1 MTAPFSAERW
11 AELGPQL
18 DALLDASD
26 ERRAALLT
34 ELSRGDPARH
44 AELARLLA
52 ECQES
57 DGLLDRPAAERFA
70 ALLSD
75 LPTPFPASLG
85 SRYRLT
91 RELGRGG
98 MATVFLVRDL
108 RHDRDVA
115 LKVMR
120 PELSLGRDRFLNE
133 IAIAAR
139 LRHPHI
145 VPLFDSGEADGA
157 LYYVMPYEA
166 GQSLRDRLQR
176 DGPLPLDDAMAI
188 LGDLCEALSYAHQQ
202 GVVHRDIKPDNVLL
216 AHREAMVTDFGV
228 ARAVT
233 ESTAPTHPHAD
244 GIAIGT
250 PAYMA
255 PEQIA
260 ADGSTD
266 QRVDIYAL
274 GVLGYELLAGR
285 PPFTGD
291 VQRVLAGHLTEPPP
305 ALSSHRGGLPPG
317 LESVIMRCLAKRPA
331 DRWPDAGAVRNALH
345 EARDPGAS
353 DRGTRQRPTRLH
365 WIGGALIAIA
375 VTAATITLWRAN
387 RASADDRE
395 PALVGIG
402 ILPVTAASPG
412 GGLDWLA
419 AGLAT
424 QLSRELTDV
433 PGLAIRPN
441 ETIAASLG
449 LPLDSVALRSDV
461 DYFVRLGV
469 SRGQADSANLTIEL
483 IENGIRS
490 VRAGSL
496 TATVSPPNS
505 VQLVGR
511 SVAELLRPMLGAR
524 VRERQLEAGTTNRL
538 ALRESRR
545 ADQYRLLG
553 RQRIV
558 EGDLP
563 GAARAI
569 DSAAVLLLTAERLD
583 RGWTAPRL
591 ARASLGIDRIL
602 VRIGPGAPD
611 FAAIRRDLD
620 AGIVIVDSVLGAKPR
635 SALALAT
642 RGRLRWLRIGL
653 GEPRPH
659 LAVAATDSAQGDLEA
674 ALAVDSTLARAAADL
689 SQLLFEQR
697 ARYREAAGYAEHGYR
712 LDAYLEDASEI
723 INRLAQSNLE
733 IGEDAVA
740 ARWCAE
746 GLRRFPTNPAHL
758 ACALEVMA
766 WGRGPAS
773 ADSAWHYFGALER
786 RMGPWNA
793 SARAIYRIAVAAV
806 LARAPGIGTDSAR
819 AVLARARRDVAV
831 DTATF
836 GTLAD
841 GMLPFEAAVLYRLG
855 DSTRAAELF
864 ARVRQTDSV
873 AAGRLAGRRML
884 RDYLGA
890 ARDPG
895 P

>member
-1 MTAPFSAERW
+1 MTTPFSAERW

-18 DALLDASD
+18 DALLDAPA

-34 ELSRGDPARH
+34 EFSRGDPDRR

-52 ECQES
+52 ECQEP

-70 ALLSD
+70 ALLD
-75 LPTPFPASLG
+75 ELPTPFPASLA

-98 MATVFLVRDL
+98 MATVFLARDL

-145 VPLFDSGEADGA
+145 VPLFDSGEADGV
-157 LYYVMPYEA
+157 LYYVMPYEP
-166 GQSLRDRLQR
+166 GQSLRDRLER

-188 LGDLCEALSYAHQQ
+188 LGDLCEALGYAHEQ

-216 AHREAMVTDFGV
+216 ANREAMVTDFGV

-233 ESTAPTHPHAD
+233 ESTAPTPPHTD

-255 PEQIA
+255 PEQIG
-260 ADGSTD
+260 ADGSSD

-274 GVLGYELLAGR
+274 GVVGYELLAGR

-291 VQRVLAGHLTEPPP
+291 LPRVLAGHLTESPP
-305 ALSSHRGGLPPG
+305 ALSSHRGDLPSG
-317 LESVIMRCLAKRPA
+317 LEAVIMKCLAKRPA
-331 DRWPDAGAVRNALH
+331 DRWPDADAVRNALH
-345 EARDPGAS
+345 GAWDPGAIG
-353 DRGTRQRPTRLH
+353 RGARWRPARRH

-375 VTAATITLWRAN
+375 VTAATIARSRAN
-387 RASADDRE
+387 RVPADDRE
-395 PALVGIG
+395 PAPVGIG

-424 QLSRELTDV
+424 QLSRELTEV

-441 ETIAASLG
+441 ETIAASLD

-469 SRGQADSANLTIEL
+469 SRGQADSADLTVEL

-496 TATVSPPNS
+496 TVTLSPPNS

-558 EGDLP
+558 AGDLP

-569 DSAAVLLLTAERLD
+569 DSAAVLLLAAERLD

-591 ARASLGIDRIL
+591 ARASIGIDRIL
-602 VRIGPGAPD
+602 FRIGPGAPD
-611 FAAIRRDLD
+611 YPAIQRDLD
-620 AGIVIVDSVLGAKPR
+620 AGIAIVDSVLDAKPR

-653 GEPRPH
+653 GEPWPH
-659 LAVAATDSAQGDLEA
+659 LAVAATDSAQADLEA
-674 ALAVDSTLARAAADL
+674 ALAADSTMARAAADL

-697 ARYREAAGYAEHGYR
+697 GRYREAAKYAERGYR

-746 GLRRFPTNPAHL
+746 GLRRFPANPAHL
-758 ACALEVMA
+758 ACALEVLA
-766 WGRGPAS
+766 WGRGPAN
-773 ADSAWHYFGALER
+773 ADSAWHYFAALER
-786 RMGPWNA
+786 RMGTWNA

-806 LARAPGIGTDSAR
+806 LARAPGVPADSAR
-819 AVLARARRDVAV
+819 AVLARAHRDVGG
-831 DTATF
+831 DPATF
-836 GTLAD
+836 GALSD
-841 GMLPFEAAVLYRLG
+841 DFVPFEAAVLYRLG
-855 DSTRAAELF
+855 DSTRASALF
-864 ARVRQTDSV
+864 ARLQQIDSV
-873 AAGRLAGRRML
+873 TAERMAGRRML
-884 RDYLGA
+884 RDFLGRG
-890 ARDPG
+890 RDPA